1 MMGHV
6 FIYGGIGTGRGEISF
21 QNVNN
26 QLSLPENVDAKEV
39 TVHIISPGG
48 DVFEG
53 EAIYNALKNSGKKII
68 THIEGTCASIA
79 TLIAGAGHKIIMN
92 RTARWMIHNPKIS
105 AITEASDSR
114 ELRHVANQLDQIKTL
129 LIDVYDRK
137 TTLGKEKLWELYDN
151 ETWLTAEQ
159 AETMGFIDESTDAI
173 KAVASINLKHLRMEA
188 KDKSLLGAI
197 KNLFGLKKFKNE
209 FTETL
214 ADGSK
219 IIVISDDGD
228 WTGKQ
233 VVREDGAPIE
243 PGDYTLAE
251 SGTVITIDANST
263 ITKVTEAPPPEE
275 AEKPEDMEKIKQLE
289 EQLAAAKASQAA
301 AEAKVAALDQS
312 TSAITA
318 KFEARFKE
326 LEDKDKK
333 REEDNKKP
341 VGTMPA
347 VKRGPVLVNSGGEDD
362 YDAMGEDALKF
373 YKTRNML
380 RNEQE

>member
-1 MMGHV
+1 MGHV
-6 FIYGGIGTGRGEISF
+6 FIYGNIGTGRGEISF

-26 QLSLPENVDAKEV
+26 QLSLPENKDSKEI
-39 TVHIISPGG
+39 TVHIISHGG

-79 TLIAGAGHKIIMN
+79 TLIAGAGQKIIMN

-114 ELRHVANQLDQIKTL
+114 ELRHVANQLDMIKTL

-159 AETMGFIDESTDAI
+159 AQTMGFIDESTDAI
-173 KAVASINLKHLRMEA
+173 KAVATVNLKHFRMEA

-214 ADGSK
+214 ADGSV
-219 IIVISDDGD
+219 IIVMSEDGD
-228 WTGKQ
+228 WTGKPI
-233 VVREDGAPIE
+233 VREDGAPLE
-243 PGDYTLAE
+243 AGDYTLA
-251 SGTVITIDANST
+251 SGKVITIDANST
-263 ITKVTEAPPPEE
+263 ITKVTEAAPPED
-275 AEKPEDMEKIKQLE
+275 AVKPEDMEKIKQLE
-289 EQLAAAKASQAA
+289 EQLAAAKASEAA
-301 AEAKVAALDQS
+301 ALAKIAALDQS
-312 TSAITA
+312 TAAITA
-318 KFEARFKE
+318 RFEARFNDLEAKNKE
-326 LEDKDKK
+326 QEEALKK
-333 REEDNKKP
+333 A
-341 VGTMPA
+341 VGTIPPLKKGPA
-347 VKRGPVLVNSGGEDD
+347 FVNVDNPAQFGDP
-362 YDAMGEDALKF
+362 MGEDALK
-373 YKTRNML
+373 YLKARN
-380 RNEQE
+380 RV